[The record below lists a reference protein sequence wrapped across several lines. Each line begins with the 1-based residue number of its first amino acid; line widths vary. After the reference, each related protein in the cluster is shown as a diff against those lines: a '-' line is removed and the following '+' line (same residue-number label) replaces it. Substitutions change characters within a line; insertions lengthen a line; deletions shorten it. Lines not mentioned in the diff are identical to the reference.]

1 MTMRS
6 LLLAAAGAAMLA
18 GGAEAQQRIPVGHLM
33 DNSGPTSDVG
43 VPYGQGVAD
52 ALAWVNRTRGG
63 IGGRQLLVSGFD
75 YGYQAPRAI
84 AQYQAWVQRER
95 VVAIQGWGT
104 VDTEALITFVTRD
117 RIPYISGSYS
127 AALTDPTGRAPRA
140 DKAAPFNFFYGP
152 SYSDALRAMIKW
164 AAEDWK
170 ARGGQG
176 RPKYVHMGA
185 NHPYPNSPKAAGEA
199 LAAELGFE
207 VLPAIQ
213 FTLTPGD
220 FTAQCLTL
228 RNSGANY
235 AYLGNTAGSNIS
247 VLRACQTVGVNVQFL
262 GNVWGMDE
270 NAMKAAGTAANGVV
284 FPLRTARAW
293 TDVIAAE
300 TFEPDPAADHVARAR
315 EALSA
320 ALTAVRDAARATRQS
335 DAERDRLD
343 AIAAQLGILSSE
355 LPQLRAAPPPGL
367 ATVREISRTGASPQT
382 EYRPVHYLAGV
393 CSAMLMVEAME
404 WAHANGGQVT
414 GERIRDGF
422 YARRDWVP
430 KGFEGVC
437 NPSTFTNE
445 DHRGQMTVSLYRAV
459 VTGDTTQGSVAE
471 LMRNGTMRLERVTDI
486 TLERRQD
493 WLGW

>member
-1 MTMRS
+1 MQFRTT
-6 LLLAAAGAAMLA
+6 LLAAAAAIA
-18 GGAEAQQRIPVGHLM
+18 ITGGAEAQQRIPVGHLM

-43 VPYGQGVAD
+43 VPFGQGVAD
-52 ALAWVNRTRGG
+52 ALAWVNRARNGVA
-63 IGGRQLLVSGFD
+63 GRQLAVSGFD

-84 AQYQAWVQRER
+84 AQYQAWTQRER

-164 AAEDWK
+164 AAEDWR

-199 LAAELGFE
+199 LAAELGFD

-247 VLRACQTVGVNVQFL
+247 VLRACQTAGVNVQFL

-270 NAMKAAGTAANGVV
+270 NAMKAAGVAANGVV
-284 FPLRTARAW
+284 FPMRTAVAW
-293 TDVIAAE
+293 GGDAPGMAN
-300 TFEPDPAADHVARAR
+300 ARAI
-315 EALSA
+315 SQGG
-320 ALTAVRDAARATRQS
+320 AT
-335 DAERDRLD
+335 
-343 AIAAQLGILSSE
+343 
-355 LPQLRAAPPPGL
+355 PQA
-367 ATVREISRTGASPQT
+367 
-382 EYRPVHYLAGV
+382 EYRPVHYLAGI
-393 CSAMLMVEAME
+393 CSAMIMVEAME
-404 WAHANGGQVT
+404 TAAANGGAIT

-430 KGFEGVC
+430 AGFEGIC
-437 NPSTFTNE
+437 NPSNFTAE
-445 DHRGQMTVSLYRAV
+445 DHRGQMTVSLFRAV
-459 VTGDTTQGSVAE
+459 VTGDTAQGSVAE
-471 LMRNGTMRLERVTDI
+471 LMRAGTMRLDRVTDI

>member
-1 MTMRS
+1 MHLRTT
-6 LLLAAAGAAMLA
+6 LLAAAAAVAVTAGAQ
-18 GGAEAQQRIPVGHLM
+18 AQSRIPVGHLM

-43 VPYGQGVAD
+43 VPFGQGVAD
-52 ALAWVNRTRGG
+52 ALAWVNRARNGVA
-63 IGGRQLLVSGFD
+63 GRQLAVSGFD

-84 AQYQAWVQRER
+84 AQYQAWAQRER
-95 VVAIQGWGT
+95 VVSIQGWGT

-140 DKAAPFNFFYGP
+140 DKAAPYNFFYGP
-152 SYSDALRAMIKW
+152 SYSDALRAMIIW

-170 ARGGQG
+170 TKGGQG

-213 FTLTPGD
+213 FSLAPGD

-247 VLRACQTVGVNVQFL
+247 VLRACQTAGVQVQFL

-270 NAMKAAGTAANGVV
+270 NAMKAAGAAANGVV
-284 FPLRTARAW
+284 FPLRTAVSWGGDAPGMANVRA
-293 TDVIAAE
+293 I
-300 TFEPDPAADHVARAR
+300 
-315 EALSA
+315 SQGG
-320 ALTAVRDAARATRQS
+320 AT
-335 DAERDRLD
+335 
-343 AIAAQLGILSSE
+343 
-355 LPQLRAAPPPGL
+355 
-367 ATVREISRTGASPQT
+367 PQT
-382 EYRPVHYLAGV
+382 EYRPVHYLAGI
-393 CSAMLMVEAME
+393 CSAMIMVEAME
-404 WAHANGGQVT
+404 SAAANGGAVT

-430 KGFEGVC
+430 AGFEGVC
-437 NPSTFTNE
+437 NPSTFTAE

-459 VTGDTTQGSVAE
+459 VSGDTAQASVAE
-471 LMRNGTMRLERVTDI
+471 LMRNGTMRLEPVTSI

>member
-1 MTMRS
+1 MRRRIN
-6 LLLAAAGAAMLA
+6 LRAMLL
-18 GGAEAQQRIPVGHLM
+18 GGALALVGVGTADAQTRIPVGHLM

-52 ALAWVNRTRGG
+52 ALSWVNRSRGG
-63 IGGRQLLVSGFD
+63 VAGRQLNVSGFD

-95 VVAIQGWGT
+95 VVSIQGWGT

-170 ARGGQG
+170 AKGGQG

-199 LAAELGFE
+199 LAAELGFD

-213 FTLTPGD
+213 FTLAPGD

-247 VLRACQTVGVNVQFL
+247 VLRACQTAGVNVQFL

-270 NAMKAAGTAANGVV
+270 NAMKAAGAAANGVV
-284 FPLRTARAW
+284 FPLRTAVAW
-293 TDVIAAE
+293 GG
-300 TFEPDPAADHVARAR
+300 
-315 EALSA
+315 
-320 ALTAVRDAARATRQS
+320 DAAGMANVRAISQGGAT
-335 DAERDRLD
+335 
-343 AIAAQLGILSSE
+343 AQ
-355 LPQLRAAPPPGL
+355 A
-367 ATVREISRTGASPQT
+367 
-382 EYRPVHYLAGV
+382 EYRPVHYLAGI

-404 WAHANGGQVT
+404 TAAANGGAVS
-414 GERIRDGF
+414 GDRIREGF
-422 YARRDWVP
+422 YARPNWVP
-430 KGFEGVC
+430 RGFEGVC
-437 NPSTFTNE
+437 KPSTFTVE
-445 DHRGQMTVSLYRAV
+445 DHRGQMAISLYRAV
-459 VTGDTTQGSVAE
+459 VSGDTTQGSVAE
-471 LMRNGTMRLERVTDI
+471 LMRAGTMKLEPVAEI